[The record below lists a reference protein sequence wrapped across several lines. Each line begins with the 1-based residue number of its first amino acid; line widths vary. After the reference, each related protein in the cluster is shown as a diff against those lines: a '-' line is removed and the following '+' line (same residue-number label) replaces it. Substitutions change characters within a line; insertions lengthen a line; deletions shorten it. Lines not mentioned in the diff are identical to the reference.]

1 MKEYENNYQAKAA
14 QEPDNPY
21 WQYMAGE
28 AFLQAGDYL
37 PAMPFFE
44 KALELAPYHPESKRG
59 CAICLVMS
67 GRHEQ
72 GLALC
77 AELLAS
83 VPIDF
88 TALLLSAEAL
98 IGLERHQEAAKAY
111 SQAAAIDYEAVPLML
126 RKLALLTEQEPEKAR
141 RFATEMDKVFPG
153 LRPGLEQYDPIR
165 ATTLD

>member
-111 SQAAAIDYEAVPLML
+111 SQRLRSRSADATQTGFAHGAGARKSAAFCHGDGQGFSGPATGLGAI
-126 RKLALLTEQEPEKAR
+126 
-141 RFATEMDKVFPG
+141 
-153 LRPGLEQYDPIR
+153 
-165 ATTLD
+165 